1 MLGKNMLLARK
12 VKKPGGGGRS
22 KKICPTQKQYG
33 EYVEAL
39 GLRRSSSLNLTY

>member
-1 MLGKNMLLARK
+1 MLGKHMLLARK
-12 VKKPGGGGRS
+12 VKKPGGKS